1 MKLKKAF
8 LVLCA
13 FVLSCLTSYSQE
25 KKNEKEESSQSPS
38 RAALYSAI
46 IPGAGQVYN
55 KAYWKVPVVYAGI
68 GMFGYFIWFNNKYY
82 HEYRNAYRDFV
93 VRDPNNT
100 SYLKYVNNG
109 WQNVDIYG
117 SHEKE
122 FESALKNKVD
132 HYKRYRDLSYI
143 GMATWYVLQ
152 IVEASV
158 DAHFSQFSV
167 NDDLTIKVNPYSKP
181 INNKPNLGLQVW
193 LTF

>member
-1 MKLKKAF
+1 MKLKKPI
-8 LVLCA
+8 LVLCV
-13 FVLSCLTSYSQE
+13 FVLTSLSSYSQE
-25 KKNEKEESSQSPS
+25 KMKEPNPSPGK
-38 RAALYSAI
+38 ATLYSAI
-46 IPGAGQVYN
+46 LPGAGQVYN

-68 GMFGYFIWFNNKYY
+68 GMFGYFIWFNNKHYQD
-82 HEYRNAYRDFV
+82 YRNAYRDFII
-93 VRDPNNT
+93 RDPNNT
-100 SYLKYVNNG
+100 SYLRYVANG

-132 HYKRYRDLSYI
+132 YYKRYRDLSYI

-167 NDDLTIKVNPYSKP
+167 NDDLTIKLNPYSRP
-181 INNKPNLGLQVW
+181 INDSPHLGLQVMF
-193 LTF
+193 TF